1 MSPAI
6 LYLKNRLAV
15 FDATDRRLAIRGAIL
30 VAIHLVA
37 IAIMLSTED
46 EAVAKVAFV
55 FTWGLL
61 NCFWLAVLRRPAAAA
76 ILSLAFVIG
85 LILLS
90 QLKHSVLFMTV
101 NFVDLMIID
110 TDTFAFL
117 LTIFPDLKQKVALA
131 VAAGLVAL
139 IVVWRLDPFRLRM
152 RQAWLGS
159 VACLAGLATVT
170 YAFPS
175 DPYNE
180 FYTGQYV
187 SKFARSGV
195 AAVSEYFT
203 RGLLDADAAVTDRLK
218 LASAETCRSTRQLPH
233 IVMVFDESSF
243 DLSAAPGV
251 KLPPDYQRHFASF
264 DGKQRSLVVEGVGG
278 PSWFTEYNVLT
289 GLSVRSYGRFADF
302 VTRIAAGRV
311 ERGLPRVLRRCGY
324 KTFTLYPFLGAF
336 LSARNFQIT
345 TGIEHF
351 IDAKELGAVGI
362 EADRF
367 YYDAA
372 IKVIEREH
380 KHKRKEDPLFLFIY
394 TAANHFPWDNR
405 FRPDLMPEWR
415 DLGNH
420 PAADEYLRRQA
431 MSAEDYRGFVENLK
445 RRFAGEPFLI
455 VRFGDHQ
462 PSFARHLI
470 DPRYDESYLARQI
483 AANDVRFL
491 TTYYTIDA
499 VNFHPV
505 DTTSAVVMLDAPY
518 LPLVVL
524 EAAGIP
530 LDSTFAEQ
538 KDIFERCRGLF
549 YRCNGGAEARR
560 FNRLLIDAGLIKGL

>member
-1 MSPAI
+1 MPPAI
-6 LYLKNRLAV
+6 LYLKSRFAFL
-15 FDATDRRLAIRGAIL
+15 DATDRRLAVRGA
-30 VAIHLVA
+30 VVAAIHLVA
-37 IAIMLSTED
+37 IVIMLATED
-46 EAVAKVAFV
+46 EAVAQAAFV

-61 NCFWLAVLRRPAAAA
+61 NFFWLAVLRRPAAAA
-76 ILSLAFVIG
+76 ALSLAFVVA

-110 TDTFAFL
+110 ADTFAFL
-117 LTIFPDLKQKVALA
+117 LTVFPGLGRNIALA

-139 IVVWRLDPFRLRM
+139 ILVWRIDPFRVPM
-152 RQAWLGS
+152 RRASLGS
-159 VACLAGLATVT
+159 AVCLAGLAGVSF
-170 YAFPS
+170 AIPS

-195 AAVSEYFT
+195 TAVSEYFT
-203 RGLLDADAAVTDRLK
+203 RGLLEADAIVTDRMK
-218 LASAETCRSTRQLPH
+218 LAPAGTCRSTGQVPH

-243 DLSAAPGV
+243 DLSVAPGV
-251 KLPPDYQRHFASF
+251 KLPPDYRRHFASL
-264 DGKQRSLVVEGVGG
+264 DGKIRTLIVEGVGG

-311 ERGLPRVLRRCGY
+311 ERGLPHVLRRCGY
-324 KTFTLYPFLGAF
+324 RTFSLYPFLGAF
-336 LSARNFQIT
+336 LSARAFQTT

-351 IDAKELGAVGI
+351 IDAKQLGAVGV
-362 EADRF
+362 EPDRF

-372 IKVIEREH
+372 LKVIERE
-380 KHKRKEDPLFLFIY
+380 RGEDPLFLFVY
-394 TAANHFPWDNR
+394 TAANHFPWTSR
-405 FRPDLMPEWR
+405 FRPDLLPEWR

-420 PAADEYLRRQA
+420 PEADEYLRRQA
-431 MSAEDYRGFVENLK
+431 MSAQHYGEFVASLK
-445 RRFAGEPFLI
+445 ARFAGEPFLI

-462 PSFARHLI
+462 PSFARRFI
-470 DPRYDESYLARQI
+470 DPAFDDSALARRI
-483 AANDVRFL
+483 AENDMRFL
-491 TTYYTIDA
+491 TTYYSIGA
-499 VNFHPV
+499 VNFQPANLG
-505 DTTSAVVMLDAPY
+505 SALETLDAPY
-518 LPLVVL
+518 IPLVVL
-524 EAAGIP
+524 EAAGLP
-530 LDSTFAEQ
+530 LDPTFAEQ

-549 YRCNGGAEARR
+549 YRCSGGAEARR